1 MKLVLTYRDW
11 VDTVLK
17 VEGVQYFTPKVGIR
31 MIGGYKE
38 EGELFLLFEV
48 VNEKKFLLY
57 VMNERISYKIV
68 ER

>member
-1 MKLVLTYRDW
+1 MKLVLTYKDW

-17 VEGVQYFTPKVGIR
+17 VGVQYFTPKVGIR
-31 MIGGYKE
+31 MVGDYKE

-57 VMNERISYKIV
+57 VMKERIPYKIV